1 MTKLI
6 LKKFNESGEKK
17 FEDFFDRKIRN
28 KKTPIPFKYLTDK
41 NLINDLGSEIEID
54 NTKKFKS
61 AYEFGKYLDEKLRG
75 LKNIRF
81 ETGVFH
87 WLTLAFFNQLF
98 PGPSGGSQKIKYI
111 LNKKSP
117 SSWKK
122 HLVRLRWELYSQF
135 KEKSIV
141 YLTKEM
147 NNWSD
152 EEESISAS
160 PTLNSSETI
169 LDLYTKLYLRYDNKK
184 NPKIIS
190 KRNLSGNHR
199 ELTKELS
206 IYQLNFDIT
215 RMSVDELLDLLGPDF
230 KKWTKQGV

>member
-1 MTKLI
+1 MTKYT
-6 LKKFNESGEKK
+6 LKKFNENGEKK
-17 FEDFFDRKIRN
+17 FEDFFDRKLKN
-28 KKTPIPFKYLTDK
+28 KKIPVPFKYLNDD
-41 NLINDLGSEIEID
+41 NLTQELDIKIEID
-54 NTKKFKS
+54 NNKTFRS
-61 AYEFGKYLDEKLRG
+61 AYEFGKYLDFKLTD

-81 ETGVFH
+81 ETGIFH

-111 LNKKSP
+111 LNKNAP

-122 HLVRLRWELYSQF
+122 HLVRLRWELHSQF

-141 YLTKEM
+141 YLSKEI

-160 PTLNSSETI
+160 PTLISSKNI
-169 LDLYTKLYLRYDNKK
+169 LDLYTKLYLRYDKNKL
-184 NPKIIS
+184 PKIIS
-190 KRNLSGNHR
+190 KRNVPGNHR

-206 IYQLNFDIT
+206 IYQLNFDIN
-215 RMSVDELLDLLGPDF
+215 RMSVDQLLNLLGSDF
-230 KKWTKQGV
+230 KKWASAK